1 MLRKL
6 LTLLGAFVV
15 LTTVTG
21 SNCHNDNVTN
31 PLPTPTLAPTSPP
44 TATPVP
50 ASPTPSGPTRTPAPP
65 TLTLT
70 PAPPTLTFTPAPH
83 TATFTPAPPTSTP
96 VPATATPAP
105 PTATPAPGA
114 PTITGYESAPPAHP
128 GDIFDITGTNLDSTN
143 CHSTWFLKNAGGT
156 TYPLTCQFGSDID
169 AQLQVP
175 LTTPTGTY
183 FICVHR
189 MDGQEA
195 CSTFTATLN

>member
-31 PLPTPTLAPTSPP
+31 PLPTPTSAPTSPP

-50 ASPTPSGPTRTPAPP
+50 ATPTPSGPTN
-65 TLTLT
+65 T
-70 PAPPTLTFTPAPH
+70 PAPPTLTFTPAPP

-105 PTATPAPGA
+105 PTATPVPGA
-114 PTITGYESAPPAHP
+114 PVVHVFGQRDPLHP
-128 GDIFDITGTNLDSTN
+128 GDKIDFTGTGFDTS
-143 CHSTWFLKNAGGT
+143 G
-156 TYPLTCQFGSDID
+156 
-169 AQLQVP
+169 
-175 LTTPTGTY
+175 
-183 FICVHR
+183 
-189 MDGQEA
+189 
-195 CSTFTATLN
+195 TFTLQQSGVVKTTLINPVTCGANCVELNVPSNPAVGAFVGCVQMPAGTGCGPEVINVVNP